1 MTLLHASIAAA
12 APERVARALGRL
24 LGGPALP
31 FPPCPGAWIAFAAAD
46 DGSAV
51 EVYPLDRRV
60 TAGPDQIAF
69 TEGPP
74 EAGPVSTH
82 LAIASPLSAAEIL
95 ACAEAEGWPARRCAR
110 GPFDCI
116 EVWVEDRVLVEV
128 LDAEMLA
135 DYRSGMTAANW
146 RAMFEMEDSP

>member
-31 FPPCPGAWIAFAAAD
+31 FPPCPGAWIAFAASD

-51 EVYPLDRRV
+51 EVYPLGRRV
-60 TAGPDQIAF
+60 TAGPETIAF
-69 TEGPP
+69 SEVAP

-82 LAIASPLSAAEIL
+82 LAIASPLSERDIL
-95 ACAEAEGWPARRCAR
+95 AAAEAEGWPARRCAR

-116 EVWVEDRVLVEV
+116 EVWIEGRVLVEV
-128 LDAEMLA
+128 LDPGMLA
-135 DYRSGMTAANW
+135 EYRRGMGAANW
-146 RAMFEMEDSP
+146 RSMFGMEDAR